1 MIQVAPMT
9 AEDAMRIRPAQQPQA
24 PILPAGDRV
33 AQLMHKALGEDV
45 WTFKTGDTLLAIGGL
60 GFPSEGRMI
69 AWILLDEG
77 CGRWLLPL
85 TRFLR
90 VFIDEYHSP
99 RVEMHVCAG
108 FKAGETW
115 ARLLGFSNETP
126 SPMRRFFPDGS
137 DAYLYARVT

>member
-1 MIQVAPMT
+1 MISVTPMT
-9 AEDAMRIRPAQQPQA
+9 AEDAMRIRPIQQPQA
-24 PILPAGDRV
+24 PVLEAGDRV
-33 AQLMHKALGEDV
+33 AQLMHKSLGEDV
-45 WTFKTGDTLLAIGGL
+45 WSFRKEGRLLAIGGL

-69 AWILLDEG
+69 AWILLDEE
-77 CGRWLLPL
+77 CGKWLLPL

-108 FKAGETW
+108 FGAGEKW
-115 ARLLGFSNETP
+115 ARLLGFTNETP
-126 SPMRRFFPDGS
+126 MPMRRFFPDGS